1 MRPPLPPVHPVR
13 GAAVLVRAV
22 SPTGWLLPHQTHA
35 RVLAV
40 GKRRCWAR
48 LDVCGVSVRFAW
60 AHEFT
65 VTNVGHWAELRGGG
79 YVLAVALRDGDGI
92 NGDAGRAPATVDRA
106 DVRLGARIA
115 DLVRAWPALLGE
127 TPDVVIERSLHPYHD
142 ARYCA
147 RVRGLS
153 SGMEF
158 YRADGRTP
166 GAAVRA
172 LWRKLSG
179 AAGARRDGE

>member
-1 MRPPLPPVHPVR
+1 MSPPAEHIAR
-13 GAAVLVRAV
+13 GSVAALTQLSRE
-22 SPTGWLLPHQTHA
+22 GWPRGRTRA
-35 RVLAV
+35 RVLAI
-40 GKRRCWAR
+40 GKGRRWAR
-48 LDVCGVSVRFAW
+48 VDVCGAALRLVHAREWHDHRGS
-60 AHEFT
+60 
-65 VTNVGHWAELRGGG
+65 WAELEGHG
-79 YVLAVALRDGDGI
+79 YRLALDLGAADGSTGT
-92 NGDAGRAPATVDRA
+92 NGRLPATVDRA

-127 TPDVVIERSLHPYHD
+127 TPDVVVERSLHPYHD

-166 GAAVRA
+166 RAAVRA

-179 AAGARRDGE
+179 AERAGRDGSE